1 MMPCLSERTR
11 KRRAFADT
19 ELDAVMMER
28 ERFVV
33 NEAHKMKAPAPPPF
47 HLLDPARSRQLL
59 GQLGPREFLQRI
71 FPTAN
76 PNVLELVYQGCG
88 GSLEKTIEQLVSNNV
103 VSQMQAAHFA
113 QQQALLHQ
121 QGKVI
126 NASQQKQSQQS
137 AFVRPATNA
146 SSPSSPIRPPPAHTG
161 LPVPPYPS
169 LAAFHPLLTPGRLPY
184 PFVLPGGVTKLPSS
198 SLAAAAHVTKEL
210 LEEKSAFQ
218 PKTQDSIQDAQTN
231 SPTPSPSLSRSPSP
245 PVPSQP
251 TTKNNSPIKFSVASI
266 IGESDS

>member
-28 ERFVV
+28 ERLVV
-33 NEAHKMKAPAPPPF
+33 TEAAQKLKPPGPVNPSGAPF

-88 GSLEKTIEQLVSNNV
+88 GSLEKTIEQLVSNNA

-121 QGKVI
+121 QGKLLQPS
-126 NASQQKQSQQS
+126 AAHQKQPS
-137 AFVRPATNA
+137 AFVRPAGNHV
-146 SSPSSPIRPPPAHTG
+146 SPVRPPPAHMG
-161 LPVPPYPS
+161 LQGLQAAY
-169 LAAFHPLLTPGRLPY
+169 LAYPLLPMAGRLPY
-184 PFVLPGGVTKLPSS
+184 PFLIPKMPDSGSHGIIASNAN
-198 SLAAAAHVTKEL
+198 AAKEL
-210 LEEKSAFQ
+210 LEEKSAFH
-218 PKTQDSIQDAQTN
+218 PRAQDTEEADTS
-231 SPTPSPSLSRSPSP
+231 PSPSLSRSPSP
-245 PVPSQP
+245 VRQS
-251 TTKNNSPIKFSVASI
+251 TASKITSPIKFSVASI
-266 IGESDS
+266 IGEKENV